1 MDQKPRKT
9 RKHLYLPGLL
19 KRTKCNFDK
28 IKDPISPKT
37 SLSLSDCLMSGL
49 AVFSLKY
56 PSLLQFEK
64 SIHSEKII
72 RHNLQSLYGI
82 KQAPCDTYL
91 RERLD
96 EVEPKQLQKNIN
108 RIIAQLQRGKVL
120 EQFRYYND
128 YCLVSID
135 GTGYFNSEEIHCES
149 CCEKHHR
156 DGRVTYY
163 HQILGAVMMHPQY
176 STVFP
181 LAIEPVRKQNGM
193 SKNDCEYNAA
203 KRLLVNLRTSHPH
216 LKMIIVLDGLYAD
229 APMIKLLKELKFHSI
244 ITAKQNDLKY
254 LFEFYKASK
263 KGEVKTSDE
272 NKETGLF
279 YTNKLP
285 LNDKNSDVEVNVLEC
300 FEKTKKGNK
309 HFCWITDLELSD
321 KNVEII
327 AKGGR
332 ARWRIENET
341 FNTLKNQG
349 YQFEHNFGHGEKH
362 LSTIFAYLMFTAF
375 LIDQIQQYACKY
387 FKAALAWRGSRT
399 ALWEKIRGVFF
410 HYYVEV
416 WEHLYTS
423 ISQSFNGARL
433 EDMLDTS

>member
-1 MDQKPRKT
+1 
-9 RKHLYLPGLL
+9 
-19 KRTKCNFDK
+19 
-28 IKDPISPKT
+28 
-37 SLSLSDCLMSGL
+37 MSGL

-72 RHNLQSLYGI
+72 RNNLQTLYGI

-96 EVEPKQLQKNIN
+96 EVEPKQLQKAIN
-108 RIIAQLQRGKVL
+108 RIIAQLQRAKIL
-120 EQFRYYND
+120 EQFRYIDD
-128 YCLVSID
+128 YCLISID
-135 GTGYFNSEEIHCES
+135 GTGYFNSEEVHCES

-163 HQILGAVMMHPQY
+163 HQILGAVMVHPHY
-176 STVFP
+176 SSVFP
-181 LAIEPVRKQNGM
+181 LAIEPVQKQNGI

-203 KRLLVNLRTSHPH
+203 KRLLKNLRSSHPH

-229 APMIKLLKELKFHSI
+229 APMIKLLKELKYRYI

-254 LFEFYKASK
+254 LFEFYKASS
-263 KGEVKTSDE
+263 KGEVKTRDE
-272 NKETGLF
+272 KDKKEAGL
-279 YTNKLP
+279 YYRNKLP
-285 LNDKNSDVEVNVLEC
+285 LNDENNDVEVNVLEC
-300 FEKTKKGNK
+300 FEKTTKGNK
-309 HFCWITDLELSD
+309 YFCWITDFELKD
-321 KNVEII
+321 NNVANI

-349 YQFEHNFGHGEKH
+349 YQFEHNFGHGKKH
-362 LSTIFAYLMFTAF
+362 LSAVFAYLMFTAF

-387 FKAALAWRGSRT
+387 FKAALMRWSGRT
-399 ALWEKIRGVFF
+399 QLWEKIRGVFF
-410 HYYVEV
+410 HYYVDE
-416 WEHLYTS
+416 WGDLYTS
-423 ISQSFNGARL
+423 ISQEFNGARL
-433 EDMLDTS
+433 ADILDST